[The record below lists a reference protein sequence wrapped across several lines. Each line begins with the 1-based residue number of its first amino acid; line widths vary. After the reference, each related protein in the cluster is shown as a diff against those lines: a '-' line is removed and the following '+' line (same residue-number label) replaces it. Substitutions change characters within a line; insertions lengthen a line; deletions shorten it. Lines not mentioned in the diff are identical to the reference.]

1 MVVPFLIIYIFNWTL
16 FFIIIVSL
24 LCKSCNSSVKQ
35 KQENI
40 SFVRQQLIIIVALS
54 ILFGLGWGVGLF
66 ATQDIHSNK
75 TIRDIFAVVFVVI
88 TAFHGLCIFIMHC
101 VRSQDVRNVWKK
113 WLYGATRKDISEFSS
128 YGQHRH
134 RPHTSHVESSVDGGT
149 FKYYVVKQGKR
160 FPLSPSGGE
169 FPLNVST
176 FVPAFGEA
184 IVIKNINKEQEI
196 AKVPTQKEEEI
207 TSFSEITTTFSCDND
222 KEKGGEKIENELR
235 SETQTQQVSF
245 TTED

>member
-16 FFIIIVSL
+16 FFIIVVSL
-24 LCKSCNSSVKQ
+24 LCKSFNSSAKQ
-35 KQENI
+35 KHKNI
-40 SFVRQQLIIIVALS
+40 SFIRQQLIIIVVLS

-66 ATQDIHSNK
+66 ATQDIHRNK
-75 TIRDIFAVVFVVI
+75 TIRDIFAAVFVVI
-88 TAFHGLCIFIMHC
+88 TAFHGLFIFIMHC

-113 WLYGATRKDISEFSS
+113 WFCGAARKNISEFSS

-134 RPHTSHVESSVDGGT
+134 RPHTSHVESSLDGGT
-149 FKYYVVKQGKR
+149 FNYYVVKQGKR
-160 FPLSPSGGE
+160 FPKSSSGQ
-169 FPLNVST
+169 LNEST

-184 IVIKNINKEQEI
+184 IIVKNASKKREI
-196 AKVPTQKEEEI
+196 ATVPSQKGEEI

-222 KEKGGEKIENELR
+222 KEKGSEKIENEMHN
-235 SETQTQQVSF
+235 ETQQVSS